1 MTLNLVTP
9 HLAGNIVLFYRKHSS
24 EATAF
29 VRTLRLYDFYT
40 LYQRQQIAQLII
52 IRNIQGEEIGK
63 VNTND
68 NESSIQN
75 LVKNNSSRFSKKKV
89 YLKKEQEK
97 LVVEKIEDI

>member
-1 MTLNLVTP
+1 MDRRRRNTFLLSDIKKSKNEY
-9 HLAGNIVLFYRKHSS
+9 IVEITEYLEDYSLEES
-24 EATAF
+24 
-29 VRTLRLYDFYT
+29 
-40 LYQRQQIAQLII
+40 II